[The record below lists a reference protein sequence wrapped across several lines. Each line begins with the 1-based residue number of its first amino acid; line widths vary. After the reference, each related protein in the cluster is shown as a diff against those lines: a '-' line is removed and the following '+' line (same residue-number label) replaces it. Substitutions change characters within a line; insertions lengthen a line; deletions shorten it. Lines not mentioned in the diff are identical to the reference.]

1 MHAATVMF
9 LGVATKDEE
18 CNSGF
23 LVVLVSGHLRTLM
36 IFGFGWYSI
45 YYIEINAMVH
55 TLHVQ

>member
-1 MHAATVMF
+1 MHAATVVMF

-36 IFGFGWYSI
+36 IFGFGWYCTVFI
-45 YYIEINAMVH
+45 
-55 TLHVQ
+55 T